1 VAFDRCKVE
10 EPPLFDLGGG
20 QAAAC
25 WLVEPG
31 RPAADGPS
39 PVAAAAPS
47 ATTAMTASPA
57 GAATEP
63 PGTAGTEPAP

>member
-10 EPPLFDLGGG
+10 EPPLFDLGAG

-31 RPAADGPS
+31 REVAAADGPTAAATANAS
-39 PVAAAAPS
+39 TAAAAS
-47 ATTAMTASPA
+47 AGDRA
-57 GAATEP
+57 GTAATD
-63 PGTAGTEPAP
+63 PAP

>member
-31 RPAADGPS
+31 RSGVDGPS
-39 PVAAAAPS
+39 ASAVTAATDPRG
-47 ATTAMTASPA
+47 T
-57 GAATEP
+57 AATEP
-63 PGTAGTEPAP
+63 AP